1 MGEPQ
6 ALVNTGSGPHGPARW
21 SDLFE
26 RHAAEALRLSY
37 LLTGDREIAQ
47 DITQD
52 AFVRLFRR
60 FQDLRRPEAF
70 GAYLRRTVINLA
82 RDHWRK
88 VRLQHRVLGRQ
99 TKESVEVDRPVS
111 LLETRDEIW
120 RALQS
125 LPHVQRATVV
135 LRYYED
141 LTEREIADVMACSTA
156 AVKSRLSRA
165 IKGLRSHIPED
176 QT

>member
-1 MGEPQ
+1 MGESQTFFERETEPRR
-6 ALVNTGSGPHGPARW
+6 PARW
-21 SDLFE
+21 DDLFE
-26 RHAAEALRLSY
+26 RHSAEALRLSY
-37 LLTGDREIAQ
+37 LLTGDQELAQ

-60 FQDLRRPEAF
+60 FQDLRRPVAF
-70 GAYLRRTVINLA
+70 GAYLRRTVINLS

-88 VRLQHRVLGRQ
+88 VRLQRRLLGRQ
-99 TKESVEVDRPVS
+99 MKEWVEAERSVSSLEV
-111 LLETRDEIW
+111 RDEIW
-120 RALQS
+120 RALQR
-125 LPHVQRATVV
+125 LPYAQRATVV

-141 LTEREIADVMACSTA
+141 LTEREIADVMACSTG

-165 IKGLRSHIPED
+165 LVALRTQISED

>member
-1 MGEPQ
+1 MGETQ
-6 ALVNTGSGPHGPARW
+6 AVVDTGSGPRGPARW
-21 SDLFE
+21 SELFE

-37 LLTGDREIAQ
+37 LLTGDRDLAQ

-82 RDHWRK
+82 HDHWRK
-88 VRLQHRVLGRQ
+88 VRVQHQILACE
-99 TKESVEVDRPVS
+99 TKKGVEADRPVS
-111 LLETRDEIW
+111 LLEARDEIW

-125 LPHVQRATVV
+125 LPHIQRATVV
-135 LRYYED
+135 LRFYED

-165 IKGLRSHIPED
+165 IKALRSQIPED